1 LCFFLK
7 SAFLK
12 FALQL
17 IGFYKGMSFPVLS
30 AGIMNS
36 LYFGVYGTSLRHMQ
50 SQLKGDADEVSEPSL
65 TTVFLA
71 GCLGGAAQ
79 LGVAC
84 PVDLAKIKL
93 QIQTGNETLW
103 NFCCCIDQ

>member
-1 LCFFLK
+1 
-7 SAFLK
+7 LK

-65 TTVFLA
+65 TTVFFA

-93 QIQTGNETLW
+93 QIQTGNETLR

>member
-1 LCFFLK
+1 
-7 SAFLK
+7 
-12 FALQL
+12 
-17 IGFYKGMSFPVLS
+17 MSFPVLS

-36 LYFGVYGTSLRHMQ
+36 LFFGVYGTSLRHVQ
-50 SQLKGDADEVSEPSL
+50 SQLKGDAQDLSEPSL
-65 TTVFLA
+65 TAVFLA

-93 QIQTGNETLW
+93 QVQTG
-103 NFCCCIDQ
+103 I